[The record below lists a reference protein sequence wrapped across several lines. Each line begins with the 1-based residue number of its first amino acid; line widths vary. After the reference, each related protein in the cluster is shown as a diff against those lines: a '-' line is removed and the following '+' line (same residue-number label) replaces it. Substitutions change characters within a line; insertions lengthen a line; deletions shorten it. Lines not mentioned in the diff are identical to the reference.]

1 MASETNI
8 AIDLGAQSV
17 GAAVFSRGPK
27 DQLVLD
33 QFISE
38 DLLADP
44 AADSARLDQTKLC
57 IGQIVKALK
66 IRKQSVRYALSTQ
79 SVFTRF
85 VTLPPLEFDQVEQIV
100 GFEAQQQVPFPIEEA
115 VWDYQTLGDPD
126 DIEVEVVLVAIK
138 AIELTAINNTVRFNS
153 LETDAVDLAPFAL
166 FNAFR
171 YNYPDVDQ
179 PVVLIDIGAR
189 TTNLIYV
196 EGNKVFVRSIN
207 VGGREITQAISKEFD
222 ISFEEAEKRKIED
235 GFVALGGGYADH
247 DDPEIAAM
255 SKVIRNAS
263 TRLHSEVVR
272 TNNFYRSNQGGS
284 APALAFLCGAGAG
297 LPYLNEFFQEKL
309 KIPVEYFNA
318 LRNVKLGKRVDE
330 PTVTNN
336 AHAMGELVGLGLRG
350 IGNCPM
356 ELDLVPPIVQRER
369 AIARRAPFLWLASFC
384 AAITIAAAGFWYTKA
399 AAFSESKSAEITGKV
414 SQLDSLA
421 EKIEVQNDRLADI
434 KKRSDPYSSAI
445 LDRVYWIETLRELNN
460 AMGDDMVWF
469 VEMQPLSGDLALLPE
484 TGNREEL
491 GILGDNPLEEAQ
503 PGQHRINW
511 IQLKGL
517 WRDTEDLQ
525 SSVVYRYLDNLREGK
540 DGRFD
545 IAERDE
551 FGKLKRDA
559 DGNIIKKYSDGE
571 LLPYINMG
579 TSADRH
585 AWPFTL
591 RLPLPEG
598 YQPQYTK

>member
-1 MASETNI
+1 MASDKNI

-17 GAAVFSRGPK
+17 GAALFSQTGN
-27 DQLVLD
+27 DQLVLE
-33 QFISE
+33 QFLSE
-38 DLLADP
+38 ELLADP
-44 AADSARLDQTKLC
+44 AADGARLDQTKVS

-85 VTLPPLEFDQVEQIV
+85 VTLPPLEFDQVDQIV
-100 GFEAQQQVPFPIEEA
+100 GFEAQQQVPFPLEEA
-115 VWDYQTLGDPD
+115 VWDYQTLGSPD

-138 AIELTAINNTVRFNS
+138 ANELTSIDNTIRSNGM
-153 LETDAVDLAPFAL
+153 ETETVDLAPFAL

-171 YNYPDVDQ
+171 YNYPDVDS

-207 VGGREITQAISKEFD
+207 VGGREITQAIAKEFD
-222 ISFEEAEKRKIED
+222 ISFQEAEQRKIED

-263 TRLHSEVVR
+263 TRLHSEIVR

-284 APALAFLCGAGAG
+284 APAMAFLCGAGAG

-330 PTVTNN
+330 PTVTHN
-336 AHAMGELVGLGLRG
+336 AHAMGELIGLGLRG
-350 IGNCPM
+350 LGNCPM
-356 ELDLVPPIVQRER
+356 ELDMVPPIVQRER
-369 AIARRAPFLWLASFC
+369 DIARRAPYFWIS
-384 AAITIAAAGFWYTKA
+384 TIAAALMILASGFWFKQA
-399 AAFSESKSAEITGKV
+399 ASFSERKSSEIRDKV
-414 SQLDSLA
+414 AQLQSIND
-421 EKIEVQNDRLADI
+421 KIEAENKRLASI
-434 KKRSDPYSSAI
+434 KQRSDPYSAAI
-445 LDRVYWIETLRELNN
+445 FDRVYWIETFRELND
-460 AMGDDMVWF
+460 AMVDDKVWF
-469 VEMQPLSGDLALLPE
+469 VQLQPLSGDMALLPE
-484 TGNREEL
+484 AGPSS
-491 GILGDNPLEEAQ
+491 GDILEQGALAQ
-503 PGQHRINW
+503 AGAGKHKIDW
-511 IQLKGL
+511 IELKGL
-517 WRDTEDLQ
+517 WRDNEAQ
-525 SSVVYRYLDNLREGK
+525 QNRVVYQYLDQLRQAK

-551 FGKLKRDA
+551 FRALKRDT
-559 DGNIIKKYSDGE
+559 DGEIIKKYSDGE
-571 LLPYINMG
+571 LLPFLNMG
-579 TSADRH
+579 TSGDRH

-598 YQPQYTK
+598 YQLQYTK